1 MWEFLMTLWCSPMVA
16 IWFKKIFMLL
26 NFTRILWFFWGLGLT
41 LFDITKDTAFAKILV
56 FSNIFD
62 FPVVNW
68 TSKWT
73 KTVNWVPSIW
83 AETQNFKG
91 FFKDCICLNG
101 EYLCSKF
108 LTRSNNTWGCKGQ
121 NKNQKG
127 AIDAELIRKSPKI
140 FNFTTTY
147 GIMSY
152 CRKKQTGGLR
162 TWFFEKTPGFL
173 GFLIYPWKFQAK
185 QSFTPRSST
194 KLCYTPQKF

>member
-62 FPVVNW
+62 FPLVNW

-83 AETQNFKG
+83 AKTQNFEG

-101 EYLCSKF
+101 EYLCSKL

-121 NKNQKG
+121 NKSQRG
-127 AIDAELIRKSPKI
+127 AIDAELIRKTLKI

-152 CRKKQTGGLR
+152 SRKKTNRGFKDMVFWKKPWIFR
-162 TWFFEKTPGFL
+162 FFNLPLEIPG
-173 GFLIYPWKFQAK
+173 KAK
-185 QSFTPRSST
+185 LHP
-194 KLCYTPQKF
+194 